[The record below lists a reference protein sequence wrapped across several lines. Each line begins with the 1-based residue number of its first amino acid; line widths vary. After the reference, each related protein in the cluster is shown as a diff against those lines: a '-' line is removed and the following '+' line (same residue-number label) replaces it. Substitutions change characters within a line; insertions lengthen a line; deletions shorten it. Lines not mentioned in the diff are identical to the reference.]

1 MIFYNGN
8 GAEITISNTESS
20 EANNLKGKK
29 WKPIGDSITTQ
40 ASYRCVLS
48 DYYGLVE
55 KDGMYANGLQ
65 VGYSSG
71 TSHSVLSFTL
81 ADEIPDIITIALGT
95 NDFGNNCPIGTIQD
109 DPNVQTESSYTF
121 MGCYKKL
128 IEWLYGKYGRVPMI
142 LITPFPRK
150 QGLVAN
156 STGKT
161 LLDYSDA
168 IRQIGSYYSIKVV
181 NMQEE
186 SGLSIGT
193 LSDDTTYFYTVDGL
207 HLTKR
212 AGRVVS
218 PKIADAMM
226 LAIKTSDVKCI
237 ELGRSSASY
246 TLANS
251 GTQRIY
257 VSLNPTGTTEE
268 VVWASNNPGV
278 VTVEAETNNIYA
290 NLTAVASGNT
300 TVVATCGDATATFNI
315 TVN

>member
-8 GAEITISNTESS
+8 GAEIIISNAESS
-20 EANNLKGKK
+20 EANNLEGKK

-71 TSHSVLSFTL
+71 ASHSVLSFTL

-109 DPNVQTESSYTF
+109 DPNTQTESSYTF

-156 STGKT
+156 SAGKT
-161 LLDYSDA
+161 LLDYSNA

-186 SGLSIGT
+186 SGLPIGT

-212 AGRVVS
+212 AGRVVA
-218 PKIADAMM
+218 PKIADAMT

-237 ELGRSSASY
+237 ELGRSAASY
-246 TLANS
+246 TLTTS

-257 VSLNPTGTTEE
+257 VSLKPTGTTEE
-268 VVWASNNPGV
+268 VVWTSNNTGV
-278 VTVEAETNNIYA
+278 VTVEAEMNNIYA
-290 NLTAVASGNT
+290 NLKAVASGKT
-300 TVVATCGDATATFNI
+300 TVVATCGDATTTFNI